1 MEEKQPELITD
12 RPPTQED
19 LVGLCSQMYADDPRS
34 VFYQRALERPKIN
47 VWRVLAHLFL
57 IMVVMTGAGFL
68 TWYFLETL
76 WLAICLPW
84 CLVIVY
90 ALIRAKALLLFL
102 VRLYQRI
109 APTWLRKR
117 CRFEP
122 SCSQYMIAAIEK
134 YGVWKGFKKGF
145 RRWCHCKPPNGGY
158 DYP

>member
-19 LVGLCSQMYADDPRS
+19 LVGVCSQLYADDPRS

-134 YGVWKGFKKGF
+134 YGAWKGFKKGF